1 MTLVTLLA
9 KDEKW
14 LPNVRMAYYVCSS
27 GRRKRPCFDIRRE
40 EQRAISNPAPTPTS
54 RRRRRRRVSDET
66 FSVKLAKQRER
77 NTYVVLLLR
86 TATELVR
93 ALTRN
98 RFQRGSLS
106 ASASQNKAIKQ
117 LALGKEGRCRIPR
130 MHFTDIRHR
139 SCQLFVSEKRV
150 RLDPK
155 QTYLGIRKW
164 CRFFFAM

>member
-106 ASASQNKAIKQ
+106 AASASQNKAIKQ

-130 MHFTDIRHR
+130 MHFTDIRHC
-139 SCQLFVSEKRV
+139 SCKFLLLYVQGRRE
-150 RLDPK
+150 
-155 QTYLGIRKW
+155 
-164 CRFFFAM
+164 FARN